1 MIEAEA
7 EVVSVNEGRAHVRVL
22 DRQDGC
28 GRCDE
33 PGGCRS
39 VRVAYAIRPP
49 RSEFSLPDSLG
60 VAPGE
65 RVTLR
70 MQDGAAL
77 GGALASYGLGAIL
90 LIAGAAA
97 AFLLVPGAGDM
108 HALVGAL
115 AGLVLAV
122 AANRLLHRSRRWRGA
137 LRIEMVRTSGRACV
151 HDLSG
156 AP

>member
-1 MIEAEA
+1 MIEAAA
-7 EVVSVNEGRAHVRVL
+7 EVISVNHGQARVRVL

-49 RSEFSLPDSLG
+49 RSEFSLPDALG
-60 VAPGE
+60 VTPGE

-97 AFLLVPGAGDM
+97 AFLLVPGAGDL
-108 HALVGAL
+108 HALSGAL
-115 AGLVLAV
+115 AGLALAV
-122 AANRLLHRSRRWRGA
+122 LLNRILHRSRRWRGA
-137 LRIEMVRTSGRACV
+137 LRIEMVRASERPCI

-156 AP
+156 VP